1 MGYKKATKVL
11 PQHLLRAIQEY
22 VDGEYLYIPRKEENR
37 KHWGETAP
45 NRVFRAARNTEITR
59 RCEADPA
66 FTIRQRTRAMFTIL
80 DTIHQQRWPIHGTRS
95 QEFQTV

>member
-37 KHWGETAP
+37 RHWRESAP
-45 NRVFRAARNTEITR
+45 NRAFRAARNTEMAAR
-59 RCEADPA
+59 RKAGWSVAQLAERD
-66 FTIRQRTRAMFTIL
+66 IL
-80 DTIHQQRWPIHGTRS
+80 SEKAVYKILAALN
-95 QEFQTV
+95 

>member
-45 NRVFRAARNTEITR
+45 NRAFRAARNTEMAAR
-59 RCEADPA
+59 RKAGWSVAQLAERDFLSDKAVYK
-66 FTIRQRTRAMFTIL
+66 IL
-80 DTIHQQRWPIHGTRS
+80 AALN
-95 QEFQTV
+95 

>member
-1 MGYKKATKVL
+1 MGYKKAAHVL

-45 NRVFRAARNTEITR
+45 NRALRAVRNTEMAAR
-59 RCEADPA
+59 RKAGWTVAQLAERYFLSEKAVYK
-66 FTIRQRTRAMFTIL
+66 IL
-80 DTIHQQRWPIHGTRS
+80 AALN
-95 QEFQTV
+95 

>member
-11 PQHLLRAIQEY
+11 PQHLLRAVQEY

-45 NRVFRAARNTEITR
+45 QPCLPCCQKQRDSCPAQGGLVCSATGGTVFSFRKSGLQNSCGLKLRLTE
-59 RCEADPA
+59 P
-66 FTIRQRTRAMFTIL
+66 
-80 DTIHQQRWPIHGTRS
+80 H
-95 QEFQTV
+95 

>member
-11 PQHLLRAIQEY
+11 QQHLLRAIQEY

-45 NRVFRAARNTEITR
+45 NRVFRAARNTEMAAR
-59 RCEADPA
+59 RKAGWSVAQLAERYFLSEKAVYK
-66 FTIRQRTRAMFTIL
+66 IL
-80 DTIHQQRWPIHGTRS
+80 AALN
-95 QEFQTV
+95 